1 MQISARTLGQEY
13 GLTAEEMVSS
23 KRWLISS
30 QPLRRN
36 KQRKN
41 LWNQLI
47 SEVFGP
53 SGATRTRGF
62 HIPNVAPYQL
72 GYTRIFNFCHYITAG
87 EKIKGFSVC
96 GHLCGQNRSYATFSS
111 QRKSSKRRCRKALRR
126 FFLTRPGYSHGTPKP
141 GALPTAL
148 YPDIWF
154 CRASAMWSHSDS
166 IPGHHC
172 YKAKEW
178 AVSLSMP
185 RIVHLGQY
193 LN

>member
-72 GYTRIFNFCHYITAG
+72 GYTRIFCCDDYSTKLVQFKVFSCLWSFMWSKRVFG
-87 EKIKGFSVC
+87 PVSQLMKIPQTTVLQGVPDFGCSHR
-96 GHLCGQNRSYATFSS
+96 GYTENRSQTTRATN
-111 QRKSSKRRCRKALRR
+111 CAN
-126 FFLTRPGYSHGTPKP
+126 PGYC
-141 GALPTAL
+141 
-148 YPDIWF
+148 F
-154 CRASAMWSHSDS
+154 SAWSGRT
-166 IPGHHC
+166 I
-172 YKAKEW
+172 
-178 AVSLSMP
+178 L
-185 RIVHLGQY
+185 IFHLRGI
-193 LN
+193 